1 MLRYS
6 PPSMNVPALAFDR
19 VSKNYGR
26 GALILDAVSFEVRP
40 GEFFGLAG
48 VNGAGKT
55 SLIKCTLDLADF
67 SSGQIAIVGVSST
80 RFEARRR
87 LAFLPER
94 FMPPHYLTGRDF
106 LRMMAALHRH
116 VHDDDAALN
125 MCAKLDLS
133 PDAMRRPVRAFSKG
147 MTQKLGLAAVFLSGS
162 ELLVLDEPMSG
173 LDPKA
178 RALVKDQ
185 LFAQRDAG
193 RTLFFTSHQLA
204 DVEEIC
210 DRIAILHGGR
220 LAFTGAPQELLTS
233 TRAASLE
240 RAFLHVIGT
249 NAGVAQ

>member
-1 MLRYS
+1 M
-6 PPSMNVPALAFDR
+6 
-19 VSKNYGR
+19 
-26 GALILDAVSFEVRP
+26 ILDNVSFEVKQ

-55 SLIKCTLDLADF
+55 SLIKCMLDLADF
-67 SSGQIAIVGVSST
+67 SSGVISIFGTSSR

-106 LRMMAALHRH
+106 LRMMAQLHRH
-116 VHDDDAALN
+116 RHDETAALT
-125 MCAKLDLS
+125 MCARLDLTA
-133 PDAMRRPVRAFSKG
+133 DAMTRPVRAFSKG
-147 MTQKLGLAAVFLSGS
+147 MTQKLGLTAAFLADCDI
-162 ELLVLDEPMSG
+162 LVLDEPMSG

-185 LFAQRDAG
+185 LFALRDAG

-210 DRIAILHGGR
+210 DRIAVLHAGG
-220 LAFTGAPQELLTS
+220 LAFTGTPQELLSS
-233 TRAASLE
+233 TGASSLE
-240 RAFLHVIGT
+240 RAFLHVIE
-249 NAGVAQ
+249 ADAKIAA

>member
-1 MLRYS
+1 MIL
-6 PPSMNVPALAFDR
+6 DR
-19 VSKNYGR
+19 VSFDVK
-26 GALILDAVSFEVRP
+26 P

-55 SLIKCTLDLADF
+55 SLIKCMLDLADF
-67 SSGQIAIVGVSST
+67 PFGQISIFGTSSR

-106 LRMMAALHRH
+106 LRMTAELHQRAY
-116 VHDDDAALN
+116 DETASLG
-125 MCAKLDLS
+125 MCERLDLTH
-133 PDAMRRPVRAFSKG
+133 DAMNRPVRAFSKG
-147 MTQKLGLAAVFLSGS
+147 MTQKLGLAAAFLAGS

-185 LFAQRDAG
+185 LFALRDAG

-210 DRIAILHGGR
+210 DRIAVLHEGR
-220 LAFTGAPQELLTS
+220 VAFAGAPKALLDS
-233 TRAASLE
+233 TGVATLE
-240 RAFLHVIGT
+240 RAFLHAIEST
-249 NAGVAQ
+249 SRNPT

>member
-1 MLRYS
+1 MHASALHFDHVSKRYGHG
-6 PPSMNVPALAFDR
+6 PVILDR
-19 VSKNYGR
+19 VSF
-26 GALILDAVSFEVRP
+26 DVQP

-55 SLIKCTLDLADF
+55 SLIKCMLDLADF
-67 SSGQIAIVGVSST
+67 PSGRISIFGTSS
-80 RFEARRR
+80 RHFEARRR

-106 LRMMAALHRH
+106 LRMNAELHRH
-116 VHDDDAALN
+116 PHDESAALD
-125 MCAKLDLS
+125 MCARLDLTS
-133 PDAMRRPVRAFSKG
+133 EAMNRPVRAFSKG
-147 MTQKLGLAAVFLSGS
+147 MTQKLGLAAAFLAGT

-185 LFAQRDAG
+185 LFALRAAG

-210 DRIAILHGGR
+210 DRIAVLHGGHVVFSGAPKD
-220 LAFTGAPQELLTS
+220 LIHSTGAS
-233 TRAASLE
+233 SLE
-240 RAFLHVIGT
+240 RAFLHAIGSD
-249 NAGVAQ
+249 ASPPA